1 MMTKTH
7 TIELGR
13 VESRCFVLIFVRLLC
28 YDCFLVFP
36 FVFDFKV
43 SFVLCCPSHTLGR
56 DGVLHCDRSIQEKRL
71 MVITGGGGL
80 AGFLL
85 YRRIGLLIL
94 KPVQEPYQGLPWSF
108 GQGGEGRV
116 QDSLTAF
123 QWHCH
128 AARRLA
134 CMEA

>member
-1 MMTKTH
+1 
-7 TIELGR
+7 
-13 VESRCFVLIFVRLLC
+13 
-28 YDCFLVFP
+28 
-36 FVFDFKV
+36 
-43 SFVLCCPSHTLGR
+43 
-56 DGVLHCDRSIQEKRL
+56 